1 VADLYCGTGT
11 IGLILASRLPSCQL
25 KGVEIVPDAVE
36 NARHNAKINGIANA
50 VFLCADSVGA
60 EVHGMD
66 CVILDPP
73 RKGST
78 PALLERIA
86 AERVGRIVYVSCN
99 PDTLARDAA
108 LLVRLGYEMG
118 TVQPVDLFPRTGSIE
133 CVTDFTLK
141 GAT

>member
-1 VADLYCGTGT
+1 
-11 IGLILASRLPSCQL
+11 
-25 KGVEIVPDAVE
+25 
-36 NARHNAKINGIANA
+36 
-50 VFLCADSVGA
+50 
-60 EVHGMD
+60 MD